1 MVSKWSLP
9 NNGWKMLTWR
19 TVKIKYYFYVMHIN
33 TLAFR
38 KKKKNEHLWLRLNTE
53 LPSVVTCV
61 LSLFSGFNIFFPLC
75 FLKSHTGVK
84 NPKLKTLLHFWG
96 NQTKKEQHRVATLKV
111 LFARSSNKIESLTLC
126 PNNIYHCQSF

>member
-1 MVSKWSLP
+1 MKNVDLANSQ
-9 NNGWKMLTWR
+9 N
-19 TVKIKYYFYVMHIN
+19 KILFLCHAYQHLSIQE
-33 TLAFR
+33 

-84 NPKLKTLLHFWG
+84 NPKLKTLLHF
-96 NQTKKEQHRVATLKV
+96 
-111 LFARSSNKIESLTLC
+111 
-126 PNNIYHCQSF
+126 